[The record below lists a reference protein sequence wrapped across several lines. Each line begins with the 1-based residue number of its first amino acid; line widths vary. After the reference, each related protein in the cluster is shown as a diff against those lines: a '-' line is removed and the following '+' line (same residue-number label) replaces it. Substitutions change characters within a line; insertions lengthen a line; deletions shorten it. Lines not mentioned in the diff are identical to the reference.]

1 MKTAK
6 AEALECLE
14 SLPGDATWDNIAYRI
29 YVNASIA
36 RGEADYKAGRVKP
49 HDQVMKEMDEWL
61 ESIGPTKRKKI
72 SA

>member
-1 MKTAK
+1 MKTSK
-6 AEALECLE
+6 VEALECLE
-14 SLPGDATWDNIAYRI
+14 SLPDDATWDNIAYRI
-29 YVNASIA
+29 YLNAKIA
-36 RGEADYKAGRVKP
+36 KSEEDFKAGRVKP